1 MALGKY
7 EQARSELR
15 KAIELLE
22 KSTSIK
28 GERKKAKE
36 RSLQKLLEGIKS
48 NENDDTGCFKSYSK
62 SH

>member
-7 EQARSELR
+7 ERARSELR

-36 RSLQKLLEGIKS
+36 RSLQKLLEDIKS
-48 NENDDTGCFKSYSK
+48 NENDDTGCLKSYSK
-62 SH
+62 